1 MINSELNIGDKVI
14 LLHMEGEM
22 MSPGSKGVVT
32 KVSRDPFESGNHK
45 IYSVRWEDGSQLSIL
60 SVSDAWRKIEDEQI
74 TESFEQAKWFIDNKS
89 IVEFFNTRFLS
100 QYLEKVR
107 QSGITNMFG
116 ASPYL
121 YLGKERIEHEFKY
134 KNIPN
139 EEAFEEVLEDADRA
153 QSEMVQGVLKM
164 LEKENVEPSLE
175 KINRTIQRYA
185 TLILNYWTKIH

>member
-32 KVSRDPFESGNHK
+32 KVSRDPFES
-45 IYSVRWEDGSQLSIL
+45 
-60 SVSDAWRKIEDEQI
+60 
-74 TESFEQAKWFIDNKS
+74 
-89 IVEFFNTRFLS
+89 FFNTRFLS

>member
-1 MINSELNIGDKVI
+1 MINTELNVGDKII

-32 KVSRDPFESGNHK
+32 KISRDPFENGNHK
-45 IYSVRWEDGSQLSIL
+45 IYSVKWEDGNSLSIL
-60 SVSDAWRKIEDEQI
+60 SVSDAWRKIEDSQI
-74 TESFEQAKWFIDNKS
+74 TENFEQSKWFMDNRV
-89 IVEFFNTRFLS
+89 IVENFNTHFLG

-121 YLGKERIEHEFKY
+121 YLGRERIEHEFKY

-139 EEAFEEVLEDADRA
+139 EEAFEEVLNDADKA
-153 QSEMVQGVLKM
+153 QSEMIKGVFKV
-164 LEKENVEPSLE
+164 LEKNDTEPSLE
-175 KINRTIQRYA
+175 KINRNIQRFG
-185 TLILNYWTKIH
+185 TLMVNYWTRIH